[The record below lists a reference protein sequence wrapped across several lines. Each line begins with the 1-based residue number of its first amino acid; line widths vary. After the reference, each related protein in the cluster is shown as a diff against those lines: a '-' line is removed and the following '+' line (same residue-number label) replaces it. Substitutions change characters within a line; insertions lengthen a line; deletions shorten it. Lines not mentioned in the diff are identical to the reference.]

1 MTSDTLTLPL
11 TPALKERLA
20 DLARDMGR
28 NPAEVARMAT
38 DAYIEANA
46 GQVRQIRE
54 ALDEA
59 NSGEPGVPHEEV
71 MDWLASW
78 GTDHELPRPTP
89 RRKGGVL
96 Q

>member
-28 NPAEVARMAT
+28 DPAEVARMAI
-38 DAYIEANA
+38 DSYIEANA

-54 ALDEA
+54 VLDET